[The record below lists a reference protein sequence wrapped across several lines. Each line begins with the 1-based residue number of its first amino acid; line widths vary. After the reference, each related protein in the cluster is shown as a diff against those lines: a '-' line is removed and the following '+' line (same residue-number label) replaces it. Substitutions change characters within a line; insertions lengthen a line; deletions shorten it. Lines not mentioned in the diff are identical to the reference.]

1 MAQGYMYALMLMYA
15 WLHVCTVTQG
25 YMYAWMTQ
33 TQKHTACIGNQESLT
48 NRRQA
53 EALSLTAYTPH
64 AQMED
69 HNPPR
74 LGQIIAF
81 LERAGQFE
89 AEDSDNVIAVCAHI
103 HTRVGTGVKLKVICK
118 SRTCCV

>member
-1 MAQGYMYALMLMYA
+1 MAQGYMYVLMLMYA
-15 WLHVCTVTQG
+15 RLHVCTDAQG

-33 TQKHTACIGNQESLT
+33 TQKHTACIGNQECLT

-81 LERAGQFE
+81 LERAGQFK
-89 AEDSDNVIAVCAHI
+89 AEDQDHVLAVC
-103 HTRVGTGVKLKVICK
+103 VCV
-118 SRTCCV
+118 RTHAFKWESVCDR

>member
-81 LERAGQFE
+81 HQPYSTNTQIR
-89 AEDSDNVIAVCAHI
+89 SAHI
-103 HTRVGTGVKLKVICK
+103 SPIPPRTHRWRTTTRLVWAR
-118 SRTCCV
+118 S